1 MRNFIIVLS
10 GMFLL
15 SASSFGAV
23 NRYMVFFNDKEN
35 STFST
40 DRPEEFLSERALTRR
55 NNQNISIASNDLP
68 VTLSYL
74 EQLSALPEVNVFFTT
89 KWLNGVLVETDSG
102 NLDEIKLLPF
112 VEKVEYVAPGQ
123 ALTGSGN
130 RRYKKNEYMMM
141 SATKEAESQSQN
153 AFIGVDIM
161 HSSGYKGEGMLIAV
175 FDSGFDEIDNSSFFA
190 HLFTDDKIL
199 GTRDFIRNSD
209 QVFQYDQHGSKVLSC
224 ISAYREGIYSG
235 TAPEADVVLCVTE
248 DVRSEYRIE
257 EYNWLFAAEY
267 ADSLGV
273 DVINSSVGYFEFDDE
288 RMDYSYD
295 EMDGNTAVITLAADL
310 AATVVSIGNEGNNSW
325 KYLNPP
331 ADADSI
337 LAIGSVTYDKIKSGF
352 SSYGPSADKRIKPD
366 LSALGTNVKVVFRE
380 QIGSANGTSFSS
392 PLTAGL
398 ATGFWQAF
406 PQLTNLEVIQYLKM
420 SASQAYR
427 PDTLQGYGIPNF
439 TLAYNKAKLN
449 EGGIEDKLVVFPNP
463 VTHKKTIYLH
473 AYTQAQPGDAF
484 VRFIDLKSAEVSVK
498 NLPELNN
505 TDFVEIDVSFLNA
518 GTYLVTYQK
527 GSEVQKFKLIVM

>member
-1 MRNFIIVLS
+1 VFS
-10 GMFLL
+10 GILL
-15 SASSFGAV
+15 FSSGSYGAV
-23 NRYMVFFNDKEN
+23 NRYMVFFKDKEN
-35 STFST
+35 STFSIE
-40 DRPEEFLSERALTRR
+40 RPEEFLSERALARR
-55 NNQNISIASNDLP
+55 NNQSISIASNDLP

-74 EQLSALPEVNVFFTT
+74 EQLSAFPEVNVFFTT

-102 NLDEIKLLPF
+102 NLNEIKTLPF

-130 RRYKKNEYMMM
+130 RRHKKNEYMMM
-141 SATKEAESQSQN
+141 SATNEAESLSQN

-161 HSSGYKGEGMLIAV
+161 HNSGYKGEGMLIAV
-175 FDSGFDEIDNSSFFA
+175 FDSGFDEIDNSSFFT

-199 GTRDFIRNSD
+199 GTRDFIRNSG

-248 DVRSEYRIE
+248 DVSSEYRIE

-288 RMDYSYD
+288 RMDYSYN

-310 AATVVSIGNEGNNSW
+310 AAAKGILVVVSIGNEGNNSW

-398 ATGFWQAF
+398 AAGFWQAF

-439 TLAYNKAKLN
+439 ALAYNKAKLN
-449 EGGIEDKLVVFPNP
+449 EGGIEDKLIVFPNP
-463 VTHKKTIYLH
+463 VTHKKIIYLH
-473 AYTQAQPGDAF
+473 AYTQAQPSDATIK
-484 VRFIDLKSAEVSVK
+484 FIDLKGAEVSVK
-498 NLPELNN
+498 NLPELSN

-518 GTYLVTYQK
+518 GTYLLTYQK
-527 GSEVQKFKLIVM
+527 GTEVQKFKLVVM